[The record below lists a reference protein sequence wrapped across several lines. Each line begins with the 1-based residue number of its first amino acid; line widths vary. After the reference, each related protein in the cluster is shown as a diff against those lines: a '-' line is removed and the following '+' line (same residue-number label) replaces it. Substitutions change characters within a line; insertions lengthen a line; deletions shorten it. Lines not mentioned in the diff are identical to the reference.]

1 MFAEKLRTN
10 YFRTSNDNAKA
21 WCKRNFLNYK
31 GMVEANELVDEIRM
45 RLKNIGVFEV
55 ASQDKQSWEERYL
68 PTVRK
73 VISVLG
79 YPIKVPCTF
88 HNFSSVVIFLNFEM
102 HLNLSHSK

>member
-1 MFAEKLRTN
+1 MFAEKHRTN
-10 YFRTSNDNAKA
+10 YFRTSNDNADK

-45 RLKNIGVFEV
+45 RLKNIGVFDV

-73 VISVLG
+73 VISILS
-79 YPIKVPCTF
+79 YPSKMPCT
-88 HNFSSVVIFLNFEM
+88 SSSLIFLISYI
-102 HLNLSHSK
+102 L